1 MPLIPYP
8 DVPNVAGVPQLQR
21 NPNRAAAAG
30 AVSASSATTTTSNPV
45 KSKVVGS
52 WQIVDS
58 LGATMITPD
67 SVLQLEYRGESRI
80 SSAPMEQGTFASYNK
95 IASPYDL
102 RLVIT
107 CGGNGVM
114 SRDDFLSTLSALANS
129 TALCTVVT
137 PDAIFA
143 DCNLASF
150 DYRRQANN
158 GATLIIADCFF
169 QEIRQTASA
178 GLRSTKQAS
187 GTDPIK
193 RGSVSPITPA
203 STDASK
209 FSIKGVM

>member
-8 DVPNVAGVPQLQR
+8 NVPNVAGVPQLQR

-30 AVSASSATTTTSNPV
+30 AVSTASATTTTSISVP
-45 KSKVVGS
+45 SKVVGS

-58 LGATMITPD
+58 QGAAMITPD

-80 SSAPMEQGTFASYNK
+80 SSAPMEQGAFASYNK

-114 SRDDFLSTLSALANS
+114 SRDDFLSTLNALANS

-178 GLRSTKQAS
+178 GYTNTKQVS
-187 GTDPIK
+187 GADPIK
-193 RGSVSPITPA
+193 RGSVSPVTPS
-203 STDASK
+203 STDAPK
-209 FSIKGVM
+209 LSIKGVM

>member
-8 DVPNVAGVPQLQR
+8 NVPNVAGVPQLHR
-21 NPNRAAAAG
+21 NPNQATTAG
-30 AVSASSATTTTSNPV
+30 AVSTVSTNATSSSV
-45 KSKVVGS
+45 QSKVVGS

-58 LGATMITPD
+58 QGAAIITPD

-80 SSAPMEQGTFASYNK
+80 SSAPVEQGAFASYNK

-114 SRDDFLSTLSALANS
+114 RRDDFLSTLNALANS

-137 PDAIFA
+137 LDAIFA

-178 GLRSTKQAS
+178 GLRSTKQVS
-187 GTDPIK
+187 GADPIK
-193 RGSVSPITPA
+193 LGSVTPTTPS
-203 STDASK
+203 STVLPKLSA
-209 FSIKGVM
+209 KGVM